1 MLLTALLSLALL
13 APRAFAA
20 SGTLR
25 VCDDV
30 IEPVT
35 LDPLKEFSE
44 KNHTII
50 QQIFDGLVRFDS
62 EGRIEPA
69 LAVSWSRLDPLTM
82 EFKLRGGVRFHDGEA
97 MDAEAVRFSLDRFA
111 DPQGGFPGAGFL
123 GSIEKVE
130 VVGKLTVRVKTRFPD
145 GVLLHR
151 LAGLVTIVPP
161 RYIAAHGEAYF
172 GAHPVGTGAFRFVSW
187 DAGSRIVLGANED
200 YWSGGPSRFKE
211 LIFLFLPI
219 EKQVEGLLA
228 GDVDIVTELPGT
240 ATLKVMKNASTRII
254 KRESFYTIGAS
265 VNMSTGPLV
274 DKRVRQALNH
284 AIDREALIR
293 YDLLGN
299 GKALASL
306 TMAGEIGH
314 DPSLRPYPYDPHK
327 ARRLLAEAGYPKG
340 VRLRVVV
347 KAQGERTM
355 RIISNQLKKVGIR
368 LDVRQTTDATVIHD
382 IQNGSWD
389 FAFGGC
395 PDPMAHSFFIQ
406 SIYLSSLSP
415 YSLMKNETYDRLL
428 GKMVGAL
435 GPEEQHRAGMEL
447 DRYVHDEA
455 LSIFTYQRIKTYGVG
470 KDIHF
475 VPSITGMPYFS
486 LSHSK
491 DRL

>member
-1 MLLTALLSLALL
+1 LLLTAVLSLALL
-13 APRAFAA
+13 APRALAA

-50 QQIFDGLVRFDS
+50 QQIFDGLVRFDP

-82 EFKLRGGVRFHDGEA
+82 EFKLRAGVRFHDGEPL
-97 MDAEAVRFSLDRFA
+97 DAEAVRFSLERFA
-111 DPQGGFPGAGFL
+111 DPREGFPGAGFL
-123 GSIEKVE
+123 NSIDRVE
-130 VVGKLTVRVKTRFPD
+130 IVDKGTVRVTTRFPD
-145 GVLLHR
+145 GILLHR
-151 LAGLVTIVPP
+151 LAGLVTILPP
-161 RYIAAHGEAYF
+161 RYIAEHGQAYF
-172 GAHPVGTGAFRFVSW
+172 SSHPVGTGAFRFIRW
-187 DAGSRIVLGANED
+187 DAGRRIVLGANED
-200 YWSGGPSRFKE
+200 YWSGGTPKFKE
-211 LIFLFLPI
+211 LVFIFLPI
-219 EKQVEGLLA
+219 EKQVEGLLG

-240 ATLKVMKNASTRII
+240 ATLKVMRNGSTRII
-254 KRESFYTIGAS
+254 KRESFYTIGS
-265 VNMSTGPLV
+265 SINTSTGPLV
-274 DKRVRQALNH
+274 DKRVRQAINY

-314 DPSLRPYPYDPHK
+314 DPSLRPYPYDPKK
-327 ARRLLAEAGYPKG
+327 ARKLLAEAGYPKG
-340 VRLRVVV
+340 VRLRAVV

-355 RIISNQLKKVGIR
+355 RIISSQLKKVGISLDMR
-368 LDVRQTTDATVIHD
+368 LTTDATVIHD

-389 FAFGGC
+389 FTFGGC

-406 SIYLSSLSP
+406 SIFLSSMSP
-415 YSLMKNETYDRLL
+415 YSLLRDETYDRLL
-428 GKMVGAL
+428 GKMVAAL
-435 GPEEQHRAGMEL
+435 EPEAQQQAGMEL

-455 LSIFTYQRIKTYGVG
+455 LSVFTYQRIKTYGVS
-470 KDIHF
+470 KRIHF
-475 VPSITGMPYFS
+475 TPSITGMPYFS
-486 LSHSK
+486 LS
-491 DRL
+491 DAQDMP